1 MRMSKKVYFLA
12 GTIMLALG
20 FVAVTAFISSAETR
34 DSQEGYSTTSSPVIN
49 PSDMES
55 ALKDPLKRGELESL
69 LKSRGDETEEGF
81 RNAFREVYGF
91 DLNALTRSRVPNE
104 GGVMDP
110 GGPDPFGYSFKH
122 CTFNY
127 VFLNPGDNPTQ
138 LGEDQSFDINLPFT
152 FPFYGQSINTIRV
165 SSNGYI
171 TVPPEDGT
179 DFTNDPIPSG
189 NSPNNLIAPFWEDLS
204 GSFGPADREI
214 RYAFR
219 LAGSVDT
226 LILQWHNWGY
236 FGNFGSKQL
245 EFEVRLLSNGC
256 ITFQYQNVDS
266 TIAFGPQGATAG
278 IEDANGAIGL
288 QVAFNNPGGNGH
300 IAAGVAICICPELE
314 EPELVEVDFDIKPQ
328 SCPNPL
334 NTKSKGVLP
343 VAILGSASLDVNDID
358 VSTVK
363 LVGVSP
369 IRNAFEDV
377 ATPFDGD
384 LCGCTTEGADGFGDL
399 TLKFDRQAIIAALG
413 SVNDGDSI
421 KLTMTG
427 ELNDGTPIE
436 GKDCV
441 VIRKKKGGGPNS
453 GGFDFFEPTILT
465 LFQNSPNPFRSG
477 TTIRFSL
484 PEDGYVTLTVH
495 DVTGSTVATLVDH
508 ELDAGTHT
516 AEWGSY
522 AASGIYFYRLQ
533 AGNTTL
539 TRKMILLR

>member
-1 MRMSKKVYFLA
+1 MRMSKKVYLLA
-12 GTIMLALG
+12 STILLALG
-20 FVAVTAFISSAETR
+20 FVAVTAFITSADTR
-34 DSQEGYSTTSSPVIN
+34 EGFSTASSPVIN
-49 PSDMES
+49 PSEMKS

-81 RNAFREVYGF
+81 WNAFREVYGF
-91 DLNALTRSRVPNE
+91 DLASDFDAQKFSQVPSE
-104 GGVMDP
+104 GAVLDP
-110 GGPDPFGYSFKH
+110 GGPDPFGYSFAH

-300 IAAGVAICICPELE
+300 IAAGVAICICPEE
-314 EPELVEVDFDIKPQ
+314 DEGKIDIKPQ

-343 VAILGSASLDVNDID
+343 VAILGTASLDVNDID
-358 VSTVK
+358 VSTVR
-363 LVGVSP
+363 LENVSP

-377 ATPFDGD
+377 ATPFGGD
-384 LCGCTTEGADGFGDL
+384 LCDCTTEGADGFDDL

-413 SVNDGDSI
+413 SVSDGEEVV
-421 KLTMTG
+421 LTMTWL
-427 ELNDGTPIE
+427 LNDGTSMS
-436 GKDCV
+436 GQDCV
-441 VIRKKKGGGPNS
+441 VIRKKKGGGQS
-453 GGFDFFEPTILT
+453 GGFDFFEPTTLT

-477 TTIRFSL
+477 TTIHFSL
-484 PEDGYVTLTVH
+484 PENGYITLTVH
-495 DVTGSTVATLVDH
+495 DVTGRTIATLVDH
-508 ELDAGTHT
+508 KLDAGTHT
-516 AEWGSY
+516 AEWSSD